1 MMRSDSELI
10 DQCLQGNQRAW
21 EELIARY
28 SRLVYSIPLRKGFSA
43 DDADDVFQNVF
54 AIIYKQLPTLRQHG
68 SLPAWL
74 ITITQRQCLRL
85 QKPAPAQ
92 VELDE
97 RSMEDG
103 AREHDEAQVWERQ
116 QLVQQALRQ
125 LDPRCRELLT
135 ALFMDA
141 GGAGYKAIAA
151 RLQIPIGSI
160 GPVRARCFKKL
171 EAILNSLGMDG
182 QL

>member
-1 MMRSDSELI
+1 MRSDTELI
-10 DQCLQGNQRAW
+10 DQCLRGNQRAW
-21 EELIARY
+21 DELIARY

-54 AIIYKQLPTLRQHG
+54 AIMHRQLSTLRQHE

-85 QKPAPAQ
+85 LKTAPAQ

-97 RSMEDG
+97 SSLENAAVDN
-103 AREHDEAQVWERQ
+103 DEMQVWERQ

-135 ALFMDA
+135 ALFLDSS
-141 GGAGYKAIAA
+141 GEGYKAVAS
-151 RLQIPIGSI
+151 RLQMPIGSI

-171 EAILNSLGMDG
+171 EAILHSLGMDG